1 MGSEIRFALRCR
13 ASKQRPRL
21 RRNCSNC
28 LDEKEAFAN
37 NPADGIDVFNT
48 KTQSSLNINQDLDG
62 NTYVPTSLEMLS
74 SNSNLFHNSN
84 QVKPHTIT
92 PIRRGTTGLYHRN
105 ISSNLQT
112 HPFSSKDNDNYSQ
125 FLPPKREYYRFCSNK
140 NQNQCAQ
147 TCICEHYALD
157 HHS

>member
-1 MGSEIRFALRCR
+1 MGSEIRFALQCR

-21 RRNCSNC
+21 RRNCSTC

-37 NPADGIDVFNT
+37 TDGLDVFNT
-48 KTQSSLNINQDLDG
+48 KTRSSLNINQDPDV

-74 SNSNLFHNSN
+74 SNNNLFHSSN

-105 ISSNLQT
+105 ISSNLQAQA
-112 HPFSSKDNDNYSQ
+112 HFSKDNDNYSQ
-125 FLPPKREYYRFCSNK
+125 FLPSKREYYRFCSNK

-147 TCICEHYALD
+147 NCICEHYALD